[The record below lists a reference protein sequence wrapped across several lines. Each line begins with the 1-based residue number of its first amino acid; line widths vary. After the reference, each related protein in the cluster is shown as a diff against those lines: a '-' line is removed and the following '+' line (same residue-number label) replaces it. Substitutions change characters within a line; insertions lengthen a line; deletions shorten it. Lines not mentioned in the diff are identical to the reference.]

1 MDEGVFEA
9 LSLGGF
15 VLISAGLAFALRKM
29 EEHRNES
36 ISRAEQLRDDIGL
49 GLQAMVENMNN
60 IDLDLPDIHVIKE
73 TIEDA
78 IGGVM
83 QNMHVPTGQDM
94 ILGALS
100 QFVMS
105 KVGASMPEGIQ
116 NLAAEVLPPPI

>member
-1 MDEGVFEA
+1 
-9 LSLGGF
+9 
-15 VLISAGLAFALRKM
+15 
-29 EEHRNES
+29 
-36 ISRAEQLRDDIGL
+36 LRDDIGL

-60 IDLDLPDIHVIKE
+60 IDLDLPDIHLIKE

-105 KVGASMPEGIQ
+105 KVGTAMPEGIQ
-116 NLAAEVLPPPI
+116 NLAAEVLPPPIVAPEQPGPS